1 MHSDYSDARPSLWYY
16 WLSGM
21 GVDKCLTQLLCRP
34 AGSDGG
40 SGGSRKGFLLQSTCS
55 PPPGTPHPPRYSSH
69 SLARPARAPLSPT
82 SVSERTRCRHR
93 GEVPRETGAAAA
105 PAGSPPSTSRT
116 PRTHR
121 QPPQR
126 PRGPGTGPPAPPDPA
141 AAIFGPAS
149 LPWSAT
155 PPRRRRPPSPRTG
168 GGPSAASP
176 LACITPGPA
185 EDEGSGDRGDV
196 PSWPMSAAGQLT

>member
-1 MHSDYSDARPSLWYY
+1 
-16 WLSGM
+16 M
-21 GVDKCLTQLLCRP
+21 GGDKCLTQLLCGPQDLTAVRWVRQRLSP
-34 AGSDGG
+34 AEH
-40 SGGSRKGFLLQSTCS
+40 LQS
-55 PPPGTPHPPRYSSH
+55 PPGTPHPPRYSSH
-69 SLARPARAPLSPT
+69 SLARPARALLSST

-126 PRGPGTGPPAPPDPA
+126 PRGPGPGPPAPPDPA

-155 PPRRRRPPSPRTG
+155 PPRRPPSPRTG

-176 LACITPGPA
+176 LGCITPGPA
-185 EDEGSGDRGDV
+185 EDEGSGDRGDAR
-196 PSWPMSAAGQLT
+196 SWPMSAAGQRT